1 MDCNTRCVPVRGT
14 HRIYGR
20 NSNINLRI
28 TMAKKPHLSRRYM
41 GWKTKTTNGDLCKY
55 RVYEIM
61 GTGRKGEQR
70 TFVVQSLVLTDEPS
84 GYLFNHTSRILR
96 VFKGKALLLNEEI
109 HIAES
114 WLMIGVAV
122 GKLMENKNNDK

>member
-1 MDCNTRCVPVRGT
+1 MA
-14 HRIYGR
+14 
-20 NSNINLRI
+20 
-28 TMAKKPHLSRRYM
+28 AKKTHFSRRSIRWR
-41 GWKTKTTNGDLCKY
+41 GKTTHGDPCKY

-61 GTGRKGEQR
+61 GTGRKNEQR

-84 GYLFNHTSRILR
+84 GYLSNHTSRILR